1 MKYLK
6 PFNTTNPKILENLYN
21 KNDEDMIEDLFYD
34 YFYPTEAFP
43 DSQAQLAKSYD
54 ESQPRSYE
62 LTLYLLNGKGPFI
75 REIHYGLAA
84 LQPQEGESRDPYRS
98 VEHKLPDGLDKF
110 VEELELINRFHR
122 IDQSFWLSEFSD
134 IDNIFEKNNDVG
146 KIFRYLDK
154 FYNIKGQLNDILLK
168 TAGLLHY
175 GFVQKLPTSR
185 TTEMGSKENM
195 QIKLNLR
202 INGIL
207 NFSNNTY
214 SHHSIYC
221 NAMVWN
227 FYKPKYKPK

>member
-6 PFNTTNPKILENLYN
+6 PFNTANPKILENLYN

-43 DSQAQLAKSYD
+43 DSQAGMAKSYN
-54 ESQPRSYE
+54 ESQPRRYS
-62 LTLYLLNGKGPFI
+62 LALHLLNGKGPFI
-75 REIHYGLAA
+75 RGIHYSGD
-84 LQPQEGESRDPYRS
+84 SYRS
-98 VEHKLPDGLDKF
+98 VEHKLPDGLNKF
-110 VEELELINRFHR
+110 VEELGLTDSMKSIYNWER
-122 IDQSFWLSEFSD
+122 SFWLSDFSD
-134 IDNIFEKNNDVG
+134 VNNIFEQNNDVG

-154 FYNIKGQLNDILLK
+154 FYNIKRQLNDILLK

-175 GFVQKLPTSR
+175 GFVQTPTDQ
-185 TTEMGSKENM
+185 TTETGSKNM
-195 QIKLNLR
+195 QIRLNLR

-214 SHHSIYC
+214 SHHSIHC

-227 FYKPKYKPK
+227 FYKPK